1 MLKAGKVFT
10 LMILSIT
17 AAVLEVCP
25 RSGRGAKEKGVKVV
39 NKGTAEP
46 LKMNKGPT
54 THQVEL

>member
-1 MLKAGKVFT
+1 
-10 LMILSIT
+10 MILSIT
-17 AAVLEVCP
+17 AAVIEVCP